1 MFKLTIKTSG
11 AAFRDDSRTDRK
23 GNAIL
28 DLEGT
33 EVRRI
38 LNDVARKLAEG
49 RHGGYVMDVNGNNVG
64 TWKYE

>member
-1 MFKLTIKTSG
+1 MFRLTIKTGG
-11 AAFRDDSRTDRK
+11 AAFRDDSRTDRN

-38 LNDVARKLAEG
+38 LKDVARKLAEG
-49 RHGGYVMDVNGNNVG
+49 RHGGYVMDVNL
-64 TWKYE
+64 KDE

>member
-1 MFKLTIKTSG
+1 MFRLTIKTGG
-11 AAFRDDSRTDRK
+11 AAFRDDSRTDRN

-38 LNDVARKLAEG
+38 LKDVARKLAEG
-49 RHGGYVMDVNGNNVG
+49 RHGGCVMDTNGNNVG